1 MGGDLAKSRQRVVPE
16 GGREEAWLPV
26 SADGQL
32 SAFLVSPRSCVC
44 LWA

>member
-1 MGGDLAKSRQRVVPE
+1 MGGDLAKSRQRVMSE

-26 SADGQL
+26 STDGQP
-32 SAFLVSPRSCVC
+32 SAFLVSPRSCAC